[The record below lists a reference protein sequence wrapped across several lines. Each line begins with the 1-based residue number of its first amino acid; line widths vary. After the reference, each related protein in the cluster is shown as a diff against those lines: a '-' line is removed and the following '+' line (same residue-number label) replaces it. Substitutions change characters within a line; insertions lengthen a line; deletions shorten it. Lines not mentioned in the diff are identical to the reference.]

1 MQDELDAELEALEAV
16 YDEQVQLVQRSPPSL
31 RLELSPS
38 TGGDSTI
45 RFVTATL
52 RIEAD
57 DEYPRTRPELHICD
71 AKGLGDHRA
80 SRLLSR

>member
-1 MQDELDAELEALEAV
+1 MQDDLDAELEALEAV
-16 YDEQVQLVQRSPPSL
+16 YDEQVQLVCRWPLSL
-31 RLELSPS
+31 RLRLLPS
-38 TGGDSTI
+38 TCGD
-45 RFVTATL
+45 ATL
-52 RIEAD
+52 RFVKATLWIEAD